1 MRKTTTKLWQG
12 LAISSGLMA
21 ALALG
26 TAAQAANSYTFDKG
40 HTKILFFWNHLG
52 MSNQSARFD
61 DFDGTV
67 VFDPEKPENSKVDVT
82 IKTASVDSDVP
93 AFDDH
98 LKSADFFN
106 AEKHPEIT
114 FVSTAARKTG
124 AKTGQVD
131 GDLTI
136 NGVTKPVT
144 LDVTFN
150 FMGEHPLSAFSENYR
165 GAQYV
170 AFSARTRVLRSDFN
184 VGLYAP
190 LTSDTV
196 DIMIETELRK
206 VE

>member
-1 MRKTTTKLWQG
+1 MRKTRTTAWRN
-12 LAISSGLMA
+12 LALASGLLAVA
-21 ALALG
+21 ALGSG
-26 TAAQAANSYTFDKG
+26 TAAQAAGTYNFDKG

-67 VFDPEKPENSKVDVT
+67 VFDPEKLENSKVDVT
-82 IKTASVDSDVP
+82 IKTASVDTDVP

-114 FVSTAARKTG
+114 FVSTAVRKTG
-124 AKTGQVD
+124 QETGQVV

-144 LDVTFN
+144 LDVT
-150 FMGEHPLSAFSENYR
+150 SA
-165 GAQYV
+165 
-170 AFSARTRVLRSDFN
+170 
-184 VGLYAP
+184 VG
-190 LTSDTV
+190 S
-196 DIMIETELRK
+196 MILPAK
-206 VE
+206 